1 MESYLK
7 GRGFK
12 ENSKT
17 LDTSFTPYGKSDQ
30 DAPSESS
37 PPEVTP
43 ENLSSE
49 VIFDEKDCPKVEVKS
64 LDGKPSEII
73 IHLTDG
79 RILCIECQYSDKS

>member
-7 GRGFK
+7 GRGFNDNT
-12 ENSKT
+12 EV

-30 DAPSESS
+30 DNSS
-37 PPEVTP
+37 DSVSPEATP

-79 RILCIECQYSDKS
+79 RILCVECQYSDQS